1 MAGVPCVLLDV
12 KYDSDVNHAPS
23 RARCGRHA
31 VVETTAER
39 YACSIHAHLALEED
53 ERRPQDHSA
62 RARQGR
68 AGELRHTRSLSGGN
82 ARATGRREFSACLVL
97 ISSIKHVHHIM
108 LRVRDAMPALVAAVE
123 VKRLHAQLMVD
134 RC

>member
-12 KYDSDVNHAPS
+12 KYDSGVDHAPS

-53 ERRPQDHSA
+53 ELAAPLLPSTLMGA
-62 RARQGR
+62 VCC
-68 AGELRHTRSLSGGN
+68 AGGADSC
-82 ARATGRREFSACLVL
+82 EFSVL
-97 ISSIKHVHHIM
+97 TLILK
-108 LRVRDAMPALVAAVE
+108 LRYPRSAF
-123 VKRLHAQLMVD
+123 
-134 RC
+134 